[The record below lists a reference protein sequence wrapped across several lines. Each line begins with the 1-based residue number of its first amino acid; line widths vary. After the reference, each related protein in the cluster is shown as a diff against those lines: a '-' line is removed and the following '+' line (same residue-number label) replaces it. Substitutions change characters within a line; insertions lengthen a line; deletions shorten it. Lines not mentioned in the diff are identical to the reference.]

1 MWIEDEV
8 NDDRGEVTSLIDDSF
23 EDDNNPLFNYQLRN
37 VSRNTDE
44 AISDFLNRKNEMVND
59 EVSNY
64 CQVSSTDDEEDKTD
78 DFTY

>member
-44 AISDFLNRKNEMVND
+44 AISDFLNHKNEMVND

>member
-1 MWIEDEV
+1 M
-8 NDDRGEVTSLIDDSF
+8 
-23 EDDNNPLFNYQLRN
+23 FNYQLRN

-44 AISDFLNRKNEMVND
+44 AISDFLNYKNEMVND